1 MMLRLFRALMPKGER
16 FIDRFCEHSKHVV
29 WATEAFRAMLAGDA
43 DLETICA
50 KISRIEEDADVIT
63 RDTIRAIHR
72 SFITPFDRSQI
83 LDLTTALDDI
93 VDLTKEASRR
103 ILRYR
108 VAFTPEMR
116 GMADCAVRAAIEI
129 RDGIPL
135 LGAIDRSV
143 AHLTAMSEA
152 VSRIENEADDLLDEG
167 LKRLFSG
174 DTSPG
179 YKLTVEKVYDLI
191 ESVVDRCEDITDVI
205 DGIVI
210 EQV

>member
-1 MMLRLFRALMPKGER
+1 MVLRLFRALMPRDER
-16 FIDRFCEHSKHVV
+16 FIERFSDHSICMVR
-29 WATEAFRAMLAGDA
+29 AAEAFRAMMAGDGSIEA
-43 DLETICA
+43 KCA
-50 KISRIEEDADVIT
+50 EISRIEEEADTIT
-63 RDTIRAIHR
+63 RETIQAIHR

-83 LDLTTALDDI
+83 LDLSTALDDT
-93 VDLTKEASRR
+93 VDLMKEASRR

-116 GMADCAVRAAIEI
+116 GMADCAVGAATEI

-135 LGAIDRSV
+135 LGAINSSV
-143 AHLTAMSEA
+143 ERLTAMSQA
-152 VSRIENEADDLLDEG
+152 VARIENEADDLLDQG
-167 LKRLFSG
+167 LKTLFRG
-174 DTSPG
+174 DASPG
-179 YKLTVEKVYDLI
+179 QKLTVEKVYDLI